1 MARKTETITTT
12 KFFDDLDGT
21 EVKEA
26 DLQRIKFGWK
36 GKAYAIELSK
46 KNAAAFEKAI
56 KPYVDKAAS
65 DGAPRQS
72 RKGHGRASGSS
83 RTSGSGR
90 KDLADIRA
98 WARDNGYQVAG
109 RGRIPADVIAA
120 FDAR

>member
-12 KFFDDLDGT
+12 KFFDDVDGT

-26 DLQRIKFGWK
+26 DLQRVKFSWK

-56 KPYVDKAAS
+56 KPYVDKAALDLGTRPARRS
-65 DGAPRQS
+65 
-72 RKGHGRASGSS
+72 KGRSS
-83 RTSGSGR
+83 SASGR
-90 KDLADIRA
+90 KDLAEVRA
-98 WARDNGYQVAG
+98 WARSNGYEVAE

-120 FDAR
+120 YDAK